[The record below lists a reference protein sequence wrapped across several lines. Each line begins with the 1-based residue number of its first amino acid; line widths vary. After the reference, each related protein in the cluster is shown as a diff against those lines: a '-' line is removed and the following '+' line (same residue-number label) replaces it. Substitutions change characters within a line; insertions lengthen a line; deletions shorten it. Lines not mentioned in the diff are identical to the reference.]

1 MSICSAIHHKKEGGP
16 QSTRDMS
23 EEELLLYSINY
34 FHDSLE
40 KRAEMGARTALWTD
54 RVIRSGILGL
64 MLIATSILILV
75 VVVSIQMKQIAGVM
89 LEMDVHME
97 LMVNDTQ
104 QMSDYLIKMGESI
117 SILPKIVDEIATME
131 STVKG
136 MTGNIGV
143 ISEQMDYTVVV
154 GETIISDI
162 ESMDR
167 NLYSV
172 SHIVQGMDY
181 NINKISD
188 PFQSFNRMMP

>member
-1 MSICSAIHHKKEGGP
+1 MSTCSAIYHKKEGGP
-16 QSTRDMS
+16 KSTRDMS
-23 EEELLLYSINY
+23 QEELLFYSINY

-40 KRAEMGARTALWTD
+40 KRAEMGARTALWTN
-54 RVIRSGILGL
+54 RVVRSGIFGL

-75 VVVSIQMKQIAGVM
+75 VVVSLQMKQIAGVM
-89 LEMDVHME
+89 LEMDGHME
-97 LMVNDTQ
+97 LMVNDTK
-104 QMSDYLIKMGESI
+104 QMSDYLIKMGESV
-117 SILPKIVDEIATME
+117 SIMPMIVDEIATME
-131 STVKG
+131 STIKG

-154 GETIISDI
+154 GETIISDM

-181 NINKISD
+181 NINKISG